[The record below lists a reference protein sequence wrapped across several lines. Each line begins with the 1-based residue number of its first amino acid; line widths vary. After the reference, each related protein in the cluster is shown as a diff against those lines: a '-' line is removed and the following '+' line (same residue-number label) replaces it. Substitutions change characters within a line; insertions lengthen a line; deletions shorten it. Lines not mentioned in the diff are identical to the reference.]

1 MRDIKYYEQR
11 NLDLLGELSKAQA
24 ENRTIKRSML
34 RIMGMC
40 GIPDSKYACLSV
52 IKEIKRI
59 YAEYPESPFNE
70 TGPEEPESK

>member
-11 NLDLLGELSKAQA
+11 LVDLLGELAKSQA
-24 ENRTIKRSML
+24 ENRAIKRSML
-34 RIMGMC
+34 RIIGMC

-52 IKEIKRI
+52 IKEIKRV

-70 TGPEEPESK
+70 EGPESNE